1 MLINNFLLAL
11 LLTIMIESIV
21 AFFLGYRDK
30 RLYITLILANII
42 TNPALNYILALI
54 YYMGMYRLYKPAEI
68 FLEIAAVIIEW
79 RLFVYALD
87 RNSKSMLKL
96 SLAIN
101 VSSFLAG
108 LLIFR

>member
-1 MLINNFLLAL
+1 
-11 LLTIMIESIV
+11 
-21 AFFLGYRDK
+21 
-30 RLYITLILANII
+30 
-42 TNPALNYILALI
+42 
-54 YYMGMYRLYKPAEI
+54 MGMYRLYKPAEI

>member
-1 MLINNFLLAL
+1 M
-11 LLTIMIESIV
+11 
-21 AFFLGYRDK
+21 
-30 RLYITLILANII
+30 
-42 TNPALNYILALI
+42 
-54 YYMGMYRLYKPAEI
+54 YKPAGI